1 MEHIEKSRFAHV
13 GQSAQESESIKR
25 QSLTFMQDA
34 MRRLWKN
41 KVAVVCVAV
50 ILLLTAMSIFAPMVS
65 KFDYREQHYSHTN
78 APMGTVCNE
87 SGAEGEGHVHYF
99 GTDTLGRDIFTRIW
113 MGGRVSLTIAVVSAL
128 VDLILGSIYG
138 GVSGYFGGTLD
149 IIMMRLLEIINGI
162 PYLIIVILLMMILRP
177 GMMTIIIAY
186 SLVGWIPMAR
196 LVRGQV
202 VALKQQE
209 YIAAAE
215 AMGAGPARIIARH
228 LLPNT
233 LSVVIVRVTL
243 SPFAAVKDALPTK
256 VVGVPV
262 MSPSCQVAPSSVE
275 YCHAATPLLSARVTS
290 TVSVPVAPERV
301 RVTAPAFAVGARP
314 STAKSNTPDAGSSV
328 SPTLPA

>member
-1 MEHIEKSRFAHV
+1 MSTSTAVDPRIAKSN
-13 GQSAQESESIKR
+13 
-25 QSLTFMQDA
+25 DA
-34 MRRLWKN
+34 LRTPMGEFWRKF
-41 KVAVVCVAV
+41 KKQPVAMAAGIFVLFLIVVAILGPV
-50 ILLLTAMSIFAPMVS
+50 ITPFDPENY
-65 KFDYREQHYSHTN
+65 FDYD
-78 APMGTVCNE
+78 MLNE
-87 SGAEGEGHVHYF
+87 GPSAAHWF
-99 GTDTLGRDIFTRIW
+99 GVDALGRDIFTRIW

-243 SPFAAVKDALPTK
+243 SIPSAIFSEAYLSYIGLGIPLPMCSWGSLAQLGIENFRIYPYQLIIPAICISLTMLAFNMFGDGLRDAFDPRL
-256 VVGVPV
+256 
-262 MSPSCQVAPSSVE
+262 
-275 YCHAATPLLSARVTS
+275 R
-290 TVSVPVAPERV
+290 R
-301 RVTAPAFAVGARP
+301 
-314 STAKSNTPDAGSSV
+314 
-328 SPTLPA
+328 

>member
-202 VALKQQE
+202 VALKSAIFSE
-209 YIAAAE
+209 AYLSYIGLGIPLPMCSWGSLAQLGIE
-215 AMGAGPARIIARH
+215 NFRIYPYQLIIPAICISLTMLAFNMFGDGLR
-228 LLPNT
+228 
-233 LSVVIVRVTL
+233 
-243 SPFAAVKDALPTK
+243 DAFDPRL
-256 VVGVPV
+256 
-262 MSPSCQVAPSSVE
+262 
-275 YCHAATPLLSARVTS
+275 R
-290 TVSVPVAPERV
+290 R
-301 RVTAPAFAVGARP
+301 
-314 STAKSNTPDAGSSV
+314 
-328 SPTLPA
+328 